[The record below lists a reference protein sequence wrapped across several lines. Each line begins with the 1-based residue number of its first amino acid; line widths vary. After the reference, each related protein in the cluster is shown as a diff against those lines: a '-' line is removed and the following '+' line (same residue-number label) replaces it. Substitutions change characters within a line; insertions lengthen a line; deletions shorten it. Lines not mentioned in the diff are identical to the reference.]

1 MDDVQWAIWNRAA
14 AASKFMIIP
23 DVESWE
29 LERAAKAGM
38 KSVRVGID
46 ATMDLED
53 VDKLI
58 RPVTP
63 GADRIRLEDYLDR
76 ANKSAA

>member
-1 MDDVQWAIWNRAA
+1 MRLVEGAGTSGRVTGAR
-14 AASKFMIIP
+14 

-29 LERAAKAGM
+29 LERAAKAGQ
-38 KSVRVGID
+38 KSVRIGID

-58 RPVTP
+58 RPITP
-63 GADRIRLEDYLDR
+63 GADTIRLSDYVDNER
-76 ANKSAA
+76 KPSAA